1 MGSAISSATS
11 GIRKIASKVG
21 RFFSPSKRNFSY
33 DHGYIASSS
42 TGNSSYGRQYDAPSS
57 SGNSFYDHGYNA
69 AIERRKRND
78 NKETIRKFTVIY
90 PLSFYPPSEAMKSSR
105 DQNFSETALKTSSPI
120 MSAYLENYYL
130 HSENIHIIFRYLLE
144 IEDLTVM
151 SQYVGLQQKDVIIDS
166 AGDDEN
172 REFIVKLNNTDN
184 DINEIVGPFVDEVV
198 VVPKHSAELAADVT
212 GKIDVL
218 LPHKHEHMR
227 GFKFLFRRSGVV
239 TSISKDVLRF
249 RFNFDKNAEPLNVN
263 GREKY
268 NLIIRPMRLPLRY
281 QYRALE
287 LLTED
292 RTTRQYLFPVENS
305 KNLIQNPTRNIN
317 ERTQRLSTRILVT
330 SSSNSACDTI
340 ASGICKNINRSL
352 LYRNQSNLLLRL
364 FSNSALANGVNAID
378 PELLKRSNCKGG
390 SHYYPAIE
398 DIRKYRIIVTTL
410 CLVGKLVTGGI
421 GAGGFFTHI
430 FIDEA
435 GACSEPEALVGI
447 MDIKSPKCEIILSGD
462 HKQLGP
468 VFKSQRAAELGL
480 SKSLMERLLER
491 KCYLLDERGNYDRTL
506 QFRLNQ
512 NYRCHPKI
520 LGLFNHL
527 YYNNE
532 LQAKAKPS
540 DVNIAA
546 KWHKL
551 PNPNF
556 PIIFQAVFG
565 RTENDKRSGSCFNN
579 RELQVSMELLE
590 SLLITGIDG
599 CQVEQTDIAII
610 SPYKQQCER
619 FKKQLRDKKWS
630 NVEIGTVNSFQ
641 GREKH
646 IVIIS
651 LVRSFTSLGFVDEA
665 KRLNVMLSRAK
676 SLLIIIGNPVTL
688 RRSADL
694 KYILDECSKN
704 GTFVNNDKKETPK
717 HIKQRKQRKHQ
728 NKNNL

>member
-1 MGSAISSATS
+1 
-11 GIRKIASKVG
+11 
-21 RFFSPSKRNFSY
+21 
-33 DHGYIASSS
+33 
-42 TGNSSYGRQYDAPSS
+42 
-57 SGNSFYDHGYNA
+57 
-69 AIERRKRND
+69 
-78 NKETIRKFTVIY
+78 
-90 PLSFYPPSEAMKSSR
+90 MKSSQV
-105 DQNFSETALKTSSPI
+105 QNFTETALKTSSPI

-130 HSENIHIIFRYLLE
+130 HSENIHIILRYLLE

-151 SQYVGLQQKDVIIDS
+151 SKYLALQQKNVIIHS
-166 AGDDEN
+166 YGDKEN
-172 REFIVKLNNTDN
+172 REFMVKLNNTDN

-198 VVPKHSAELAADVT
+198 VVPTYSGKFAGNVT
-212 GKIDVL
+212 WKIDVL
-218 LPHKHEHMR
+218 LPHLYEQIY
-227 GFKFLFRRSGVV
+227 GNEALFKRCGVV

-249 RFNFDKNAEPLNVN
+249 RFNFDKNAKPLKVYD
-263 GREKY
+263 GEKY
-268 NLIIRPMRLPLRY
+268 DLIIRPMRIPLRY

-287 LLTED
+287 LLTKD
-292 RTTRQYLFPVENS
+292 RTTRQYLFPVENINYE
-305 KNLIQNPTRNIN
+305 NLSAPYIIFGPPGTGKTTTVVEIILQLFVK
-317 ERTQRLSTRILVT
+317 RLSARILVT

-352 LYRNQSNLLLRL
+352 LYRNQPNLLLRL

-410 CLVGKLVTGGI
+410 CSVGKLVTGGI

-447 MDIKSPKCEIILSGD
+447 MDVKSPKCEIILSGD

-468 VFKSQRAAELGL
+468 VFKSERAAELGL

-491 KCYLLDERGNYDRTL
+491 KCYSLDERGNYDRTL

-512 NYRCHPKI
+512 NYP
-520 LGLFNHL
+520 
-527 YYNNE
+527 
-532 LQAKAKPS
+532 

-590 SLLITGIDG
+590 SLLTTGIDG
-599 CQVEQTDIAII
+599 CKVEQTDIAII

-630 NVEIGTVNSFQ
+630 DVEIGTVNSFQ

-665 KRLNVMLSRAK
+665 QRLNVMLSRAK

-694 KYILDECSKN
+694 KYILDECSNN

-717 HIKQRKQRKHQ
+717 YIKQRQQRKHQ
-728 NKNNL
+728 TKN